1 MSQVILYNLTNNGIT
16 SVFLCTPTGE
26 VDIEAVKEKDIP
38 FIATDV
44 SIVDYLSIPEKYH
57 SFHDAWIWNGT
68 NLTIDI
74 DKAKE
79 YYLSIYN
86 QSAIK
91 EAQKRQLNT
100 LTGVKNVLD
109 DATWQAKLENDRASI
124 EKSSTIDDLIV
135 ISLPY
140 TETNLAATGA

>member
-1 MSQVILYNLTNNGIT
+1 MSQVILYNLTSNGVT

-26 VDIEAVKEKDIP
+26 VDIEIVKEKDIP
-38 FIATDV
+38 SIATNV
-44 SIVDYLSIPEKYH
+44 AIVDYSTIPENYH
-57 SFHDAWIWNGT
+57 NFHDAWIWNGT

-74 DKAKE
+74 VKAKE

-109 DATWQAKLENDRASI
+109 DTTWQAKLENDRANI
-124 EKSSTIDDLIV
+124 EKASTIDDLIA

-140 TETNLAATGA
+140 IETNLAAPGA